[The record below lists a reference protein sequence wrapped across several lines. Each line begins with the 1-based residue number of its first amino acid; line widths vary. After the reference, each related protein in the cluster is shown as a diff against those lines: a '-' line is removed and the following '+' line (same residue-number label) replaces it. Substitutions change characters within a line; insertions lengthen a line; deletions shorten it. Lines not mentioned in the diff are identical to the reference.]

1 MNILL
6 IEDDKPIAQY
16 ISKGFRE
23 AGHNVEW
30 ADNGRTGFTL
40 AVEHPFDVCIVDRML
55 PELDGLAII
64 KGLRAINN
72 SVPIII
78 LSALSDVDERV
89 NGLTSGA
96 DDYLVKPFAFSELAA
111 RVNILANRPKA
122 SQVNDSTTL
131 EFQDITLNLITREV
145 SVNSSIIELKNKEF
159 SLLEALI
166 RQPSRAFS
174 RTMLMEKVWGY
185 NFDTHTNV
193 IDVHISNLRK
203 KIESVST
210 QCVIKTLRGVGY
222 TLEKANHE

>member
-16 ISKGFRE
+16 ISKGFKE

-30 ADNGRTGFTL
+30 VDNGRIGFAL

-72 SVPIII
+72 SVPILI

-96 DDYLVKPFAFSELAA
+96 DDYLVKPFAFSELEA
-111 RVNILANRPKA
+111 RVHILASRPKA
-122 SQVNDSTTL
+122 LQLDETSSIQF
-131 EFQDITLNLITREV
+131 EDITLNLITREV
-145 SVNSSIIELKNKEF
+145 SVNNSIIDLKNKEF
-159 SLLEALI
+159 GLLEVFI
-166 RQPSRAFS
+166 RQPNRVFS

-185 NFDTHTNV
+185 NFDTQTNV

-210 QCVIKTLRGVGY
+210 QCFIKTLRGIGY
-222 TLEKANHE
+222 ALERNHHE